1 MPHKQRK
8 SIISNRGQKRK
19 QGEAHNARAHNA
31 RVPRKLRDK
40 IVTDQYVDMSA
51 LLDTNPHA
59 DILSQDQVMYIQIA
73 HNVVRPVPR
82 RKSPQVLDI
91 SQWVMAFHLYI
102 AIYTKAHPHEAA
114 NLLQYLMVV
123 ESITEE
129 KGDWRVYDETFRF
142 KRAESKTPWEK
153 LDNELYTYVT
163 RKAQF
168 HLSVDQVPSSNPM
181 PLTAES
187 SSSFPLNANQYLASL
202 NLNGGSNPNAQ
213 PNSPVIGGPVSSPAV
228 VRAQEHPRYPL
239 SQQQWAAGTLS
250 GANSFP
256 QPVQSFPVQ
265 SNSFR
270 HPRALAG
277 ISETVNF
284 VTDHVALLTNA
295 GTTGG
300 PIPLSSAGTVRPE
313 QQKVR
318 TPLKLQPPK
327 PLTHLTHRTHSSPK
341 GLPPR
346 LGQGMPTPVR
356 VDPCNFVQGIFVH
369 IYLVL
374 CCHGKHN
381 VNPNMKTQSYS
392 WKPIPP
398 NLYTINV

>member
-1 MPHKQRK
+1 
-8 SIISNRGQKRK
+8 
-19 QGEAHNARAHNA
+19 
-31 RVPRKLRDK
+31 
-40 IVTDQYVDMSA
+40 MSA

-102 AIYTKAHPHEAA
+102 AIYTKAHPHEAP

-153 LDNELYTYVT
+153 LDNELYTYVR

-187 SSSFPLNANQYLASL
+187 SSFPLNDNQYLASL
-202 NLNGGSNPNAQ
+202 NSNGGSNPNAQ
-213 PNSPVIGGPVSSPAV
+213 PNSPVIGWPFRHQRWFVPGSTPGIF
-228 VRAQEHPRYPL
+228 YPNN
-239 SQQQWAAGTLS
+239 SGQQAHLVGSTR
-250 GANSFP
+250 FP
-256 QPVQSFPVQ
+256 SQ
-265 SNSFR
+265 SNHSQSSLIHFVT
-270 HPRALAG
+270 PRALAG

-327 PLTHLTHRTHSSPK
+327 PLTHLTHRTHASPK
-341 GLPPR
+341 GPPPR
-346 LGQGMPTPVR
+346 LGQGYFS
-356 VDPCNFVQGIFVH
+356 NA
-369 IYLVL
+369 
-374 CCHGKHN
+374 K
-381 VNPNMKTQSYS
+381 SS
-392 WKPIPP
+392 
-398 NLYTINV
+398 

>member
-1 MPHKQRK
+1 
-8 SIISNRGQKRK
+8 
-19 QGEAHNARAHNA
+19 
-31 RVPRKLRDK
+31 
-40 IVTDQYVDMSA
+40 MSA

-102 AIYTKAHPHEAA
+102 AIYTKAHPHEAP

-153 LDNELYTYVT
+153 LDNELYTYVR
-163 RKAQF
+163 RKAQL

-187 SSSFPLNANQYLASL
+187 SSFPLNDNQYLASL
-202 NLNGGSNPNAQ
+202 NSNGGSNPNAQ
-213 PNSPVIGGPVSSPAV
+213 PNSPVIGWPFRHQRWFVPGSTPGIL
-228 VRAQEHPRYPL
+228 YPNN
-239 SQQQWAAGTLS
+239 SGQQAHLVGSTT
-250 GANSFP
+250 FP

-270 HPRALAG
+270 HPKG
-277 ISETVNF
+277 TCWNF
-284 VTDHVALLTNA
+284 RDGKFCDRSCGFTHECGHYGGSHPSVKCWNGQARTAKSQDSSKTS
-295 GTTGG
+295 TTQA
-300 PIPLSSAGTVRPE
+300 PYTSNTSNTRF
-313 QQKVR
+313 
-318 TPLKLQPPK
+318 
-327 PLTHLTHRTHSSPK
+327 PK
-341 GLPPR
+341 GSSTKARSGLF
-346 LGQGMPTPVR
+346 QQ
-356 VDPCNFVQGIFVH
+356 C
-369 IYLVL
+369 
-374 CCHGKHN
+374 
-381 VNPNMKTQSYS
+381 
-392 WKPIPP
+392 
-398 NLYTINV
+398 